1 MKALIIAPQPFFAPR
16 GTPFSVYYR
25 TLIMAEQGVD
35 VDLLTY
41 GHGDD
46 VDLPRVRLIR
56 IPRLAW
62 LGAPPIGP
70 SGIKA
75 CHDLVLAVWTI
86 ARLLRGRY
94 DFVHAH
100 EEAVFW
106 CRYLKPIF
114 RFKLVYDMHSSLPQQ
129 LGNFGFT
136 RSRWMVAL
144 FEHLEHAALRHA
156 DAVITICPDLERYA
170 LDQGVPRDAHFLI
183 ENSIFD
189 AVRLRKPADAHRSE
203 MADDAVSVPGR
214 TGPRVVYAGTF
225 ESYQGLDVLINAFTH
240 VHRKRPDAQLLLVGG
255 TPEQVEALR
264 RQADTAGLNGACHF
278 TGRVSKAAARALLST
293 ADVMVSPRSEG
304 TNTPLKIYEQLASG
318 RPLVATNIWSH
329 TQVLSDDVCIL
340 VDPEPESMARGLMTA
355 ISDSPRTGR
364 IVAAAQRLYET
375 AYARDAYEQK
385 IHRFLDRLRPA

>member
-189 AVRLRKPADAHRSE
+189 AVRL
-203 MADDAVSVPGR
+203 
-214 TGPRVVYAGTF
+214 
-225 ESYQGLDVLINAFTH
+225 
-240 VHRKRPDAQLLLVGG
+240 
-255 TPEQVEALR
+255 
-264 RQADTAGLNGACHF
+264 
-278 TGRVSKAAARALLST
+278 
-293 ADVMVSPRSEG
+293 
-304 TNTPLKIYEQLASG
+304 
-318 RPLVATNIWSH
+318 
-329 TQVLSDDVCIL
+329 
-340 VDPEPESMARGLMTA
+340 
-355 ISDSPRTGR
+355 
-364 IVAAAQRLYET
+364 
-375 AYARDAYEQK
+375 
-385 IHRFLDRLRPA
+385 